1 MALHM
6 NIIFQV
12 VLPEK
17 WSKQYLELQLLQAPN
32 QSPLMYRLVSEEA
45 LKLSI
50 NFKSSR
56 CDPSIANS
64 ELLLG

>member
-50 NFKSSR
+50 SVLSLVGVIRQLPTLSS
-56 CDPSIANS
+56 S
-64 ELLLG
+64 